1 MTSENELNENTVD
14 KNARKQ
20 PSRLLHLAKT
30 SIVPLLGLTIAAI
43 SFFVLWELLKTT
55 SRHDTIEAFKSYT
68 TPTLLLALFFTALSF
83 CGIALYDVVAA
94 RTIAPGKITMP
105 VAALAGSAGYAVS
118 NALGFSFLTGGALR
132 YRVYAG
138 EGVGLADIG
147 RIISMYSGFIAFQ

>member
-1 MTSENELNENTVD
+1 MTSENKLDEDAVG
-14 KNARKQ
+14 NAASKQ

-68 TPTLLLALFFTALSF
+68 TPTLLLALFFTILSF

-105 VAALAGSAGYAVS
+105 LQAL
-118 NALGFSFLTGGALR
+118 
-132 YRVYAG
+132 
-138 EGVGLADIG
+138 
-147 RIISMYSGFIAFQ
+147 